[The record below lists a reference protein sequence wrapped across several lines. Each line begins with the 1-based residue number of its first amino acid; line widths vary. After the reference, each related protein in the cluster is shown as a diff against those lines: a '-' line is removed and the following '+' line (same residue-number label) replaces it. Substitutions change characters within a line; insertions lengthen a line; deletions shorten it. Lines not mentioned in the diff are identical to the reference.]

1 MPGTVEDSRIVGDV
15 FLQAETSAVTLS
27 RDGSR
32 VPPKSATLSVSSGTA
47 ALSEGS
53 TAPTSAGGS
62 RDVAMS
68 LLPGGR
74 ATIGGLGGAKGRW
87 ESRPNTAYG
96 NLKRCGRP
104 SRCLSQAVGSVTDA
118 RFRGR
123 CVLANPL
130 AVLAGCIRLVAGW
143 FSVSLRDAALCRAD
157 EQFDRC
163 PEHDQVQKH
172 LHGHD
177 HSCEVGLGGDVT
189 EADS

>member
-1 MPGTVEDSRIVGDV
+1 VPGTVEDSRIVGDV
-15 FLQAETSAVTLS
+15 FRQAETSALTLS

-32 VPPKSATLSVSSGTA
+32 VPPKSATLSVWSATA
-47 ALSEGS
+47 TRSEGS
-53 TAPTSAGGS
+53 TAPPSAGGS
-62 RDVAMS
+62 RDLAMS
-68 LLPGGR
+68 PLLGASHHRRFG
-74 ATIGGLGGAKGRW
+74 AGAKGRS
-87 ESRPNTAYG
+87 ESWPNAAYG

-130 AVLAGCIRLVAGW
+130 AVLARCSRLVAGW
-143 FSVSLRDAALCRAD
+143 LSVSLRDAALCRAE

-189 EADS
+189 EADG